1 VTLELDQRHRR
12 IVAEILTKALGQ
24 TTQVKVYGS
33 RATGKARP
41 ASDLDLVI
49 FPPASES
56 LVGELALAFEECD
69 LPIFVDVVAWQHISN
84 PVLRA
89 EIERDAIPFE

>member
-1 VTLELDQRHRR
+1 MTLKLDPQHRR
-12 IVAEILTKALGQ
+12 IVAEILTRALGQ

-49 FPPASES
+49 FPPASDT

-69 LPIFVDVVAWQHISN
+69 LPIFVDVVAWENISN

-89 EIERDAIPFE
+89 EIARDAIPL